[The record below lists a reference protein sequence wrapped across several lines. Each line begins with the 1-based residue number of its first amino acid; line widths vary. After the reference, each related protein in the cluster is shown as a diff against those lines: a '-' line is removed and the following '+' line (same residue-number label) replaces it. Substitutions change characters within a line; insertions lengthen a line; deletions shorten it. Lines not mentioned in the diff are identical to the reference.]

1 MRTKGFEL
9 QKYINKLKVA
19 KAPVYILGKENGLA
33 LQNIKHPAFN
43 ETENFPL
50 KLQISEFYGK
60 TNEDHSFLSPEYKS
74 HLLELKAID
83 EQYSRS
89 KVIEER
95 IKLAKK
101 EFDNWNSFIEGTVLS
116 EEDFKVRQDTL
127 IKLEDIWMRF
137 KVNCLLIL
145 EKK

>member
-19 KAPVYILGKENGLA
+19 KAPVYIIGQESGLA
-33 LQNIKHPAFN
+33 LKNLKHPALN

-50 KLQISEFYGK
+50 KLQIAEFYGR
-60 TNEDHSFLSPEYKS
+60 TNEEHSFFAQQYKE
-74 HLLELKAID
+74 HLLDLKSID
-83 EQYSRS
+83 AEYSRN

-95 IKLAKK
+95 VKLAKK
-101 EFDNWNSFIEGTVLS
+101 EIESWKNFIEGTVLS
-116 EEDFKVRQDTL
+116 EDEFKVRQDTL

-137 KVNCLLIL
+137 KVIYFII
-145 EKK
+145 